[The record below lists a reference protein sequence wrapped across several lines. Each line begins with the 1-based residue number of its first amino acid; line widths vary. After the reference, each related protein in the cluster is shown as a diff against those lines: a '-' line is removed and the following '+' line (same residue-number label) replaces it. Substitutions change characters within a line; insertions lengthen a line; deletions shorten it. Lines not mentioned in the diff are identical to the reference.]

1 MPESEV
7 WENRNIIMVVS
18 MTSRIEELAGEASDP
33 YEAGQKMRQLYFTNC
48 KLTKRQLTV
57 DILKKLLERGVGTH
71 DVESIARKVIKGE
84 PRRNPEIVKA
94 LIKMKLEDA
103 IKWQNCI
110 RRQSLKEKAELYRV
124 INRRGLIKVEFW
136 AALRLDVERRWRKGK
151 DKNQEKANRLEVI
164 YKGAKPYT
172 GMVGNI
178 RVGDTELGREEEIEK
193 VPLAAGANINAFEAK
208 VLNLDPKFRDWS
220 KITMEDVE
228 TDIDISL
235 DNMRREI
242 DKLEENGGN
251 GLTEAEEIRE
261 RQFTNP
267 IDFEA
272 KEVDFGKLR
281 STAMKQNKYFEM
293 AKPVNR
299 TDEMRLQNLK
309 SRLLETTRE
318 IIKKTNDEKGLPR
331 ISCYTQ
337 EEMAGIKSLV
347 RRRKDEGL
355 VICGTDKSQSSGI
368 MTEPEWL
375 ASLETH
381 TSGDQVVTIEEV
393 ETSEKKLTGVS
404 FQLARALRM
413 GVAHG
418 HGQEEKIRQNLKS
431 ECVEIPKLTAKI
443 KDHKEV
449 IVGEPVKVRPVCGA
463 VEAPCGQLSNNL
475 SEIINAIT
483 KFEDKHESECR
494 SSEEMRSEV
503 KKVNSKLKEEREAAR
518 RLDEEQNMGGEGRTS
533 PNMTSEGGTEV
544 SADAQAEGEAP
555 AWRLES
561 QRVVGSTDFKSYYPS
576 LPIERTA
583 RIVSEMIQR
592 SEVKI
597 MTDNKELGLF
607 LASTMTREEVVR
619 LNLGEVVQE
628 RIYNAGAAPGITS
641 REILSRGPA
650 CPTKWKEPRRVPT
663 EEERRKMLGIM
674 VEFAIK
680 MCMEHHFYMHE
691 EKVKRQRGGAGIGLR
706 LSEALGRAFGL
717 DWDDKLLKKLE
728 RLNWTPKMLKRYVD
742 DLNTVVIGV
751 KPGTRYNEIEDRLE
765 IVEDQIEV
773 DLEKEVDEIT
783 MKVFGEIANSVEP
796 NIEVEVDYPSNHEDK
811 MMPILD
817 MKMGINNEN
826 EVKYMFYRKPQS
838 NRYTMMARSA
848 LSSRVKRAT
857 MSNDALRRLLCCS
870 QNLEEH
876 KTVEVMEE
884 YARMLRRSGYSEK
897 FRYEIISDAV
907 QGHEK
912 MQKREQEGGQPVD
925 RPRSFDEEGRRR
937 RKEGKR
943 GRWYRKEPRGTSVR
957 EGALII
963 PPTPGGELAKAL
975 KRACEEELRGTK
987 ITLHVQER
995 GGRQLGHVLGTS
1007 MPGASKRKHCQRRRC
1022 FPCNTGDEG
1031 VCRRTGV
1038 GYEISCN
1045 FCEQTVG
1052 SKYAGETGRNL
1063 YKRGEEHLTDLEK
1076 RVAEKPL
1083 WKHLQ
1088 EKHGGRL
1095 EVEIFEHFK
1104 MTLTGTFLKPQR
1116 RKADE
1121 GVRISHLN
1129 PDTRMNSKDEFRQG
1143 TNITMRPIRGLGV

>member
-1 MPESEV
+1 MSKTEV
-7 WENRNIIMVVS
+7 WENRNITMIVS

-33 YEAGQKMRQLYFTNC
+33 NEAGQKMRQLYFTHC

-57 DILKKLLERGVGTH
+57 DILRKLLERGVGTH
-71 DVESIARKVIKGE
+71 DVESIAQKVIKGE
-84 PRRNPEIVKA
+84 PRRNPEIVKT
-94 LIKMKLEDA
+94 LIKIKLEDA
-103 IKWQNCI
+103 IKWQNRI

-136 AALRLDVERRWRKGK
+136 SALRLNVERRWRKGK
-151 DKNQEKANRLEVI
+151 EKNQEKADRLEVT

-172 GMVGNI
+172 GMVDNI
-178 RVGDTELGREEEIEK
+178 RVGDRELGEEEEIEK

-208 VLNLDPKFRDWS
+208 VLNLDPKFRDWC
-220 KITMEDVE
+220 KITIEDVE
-228 TDIDISL
+228 TDIDVSL

-242 DKLEENGGN
+242 DKLEENDGKS
-251 GLTEAEEIRE
+251 LSEADEVRE

-272 KEVDFGKLR
+272 KQVDFGKLR

-293 AKPVNR
+293 ARPVNR

-309 SRLLETTRE
+309 SRLLETARDV
-318 IIKKTNDEKGLPR
+318 IKKTNDEKGLPKT
-331 ISCYTQ
+331 SCYTQ

-368 MTEPEWL
+368 MSEEEWL
-375 ASLETH
+375 ASLEPH
-381 TSGDQVVTIEEV
+381 TSGDQAVTMDEV
-393 ETSEKKLTGVS
+393 ENAEKKMTGVS

-418 HGQEEKIRQNLKS
+418 QEEKIRQNLKS
-431 ECVEIPKLTAKI
+431 EFVEIPKLTAKI

-463 VEAPCGQLSNNL
+463 VEAPCGQLSNTL
-475 SEIINAIT
+475 SEVVNAIT

-494 SSEEMRSEV
+494 SSEEMRAEV
-503 KKVNSKLKEEREAAR
+503 KKVNSNLEEERQDAAR
-518 RLDEEQNMGGEGRTS
+518 RLENMGGEGRTS
-533 PNMTSEGGTEV
+533 PNLTSEGGTEV
-544 SADAQAEGEAP
+544 SADAQEGGEVP
-555 AWRLES
+555 NWQQES
-561 QRVVGSTDFKSYYPS
+561 QRVVGSTDFKSYYPR
-576 LPIERTA
+576 LPVQRAAE
-583 RIVSEMIQR
+583 IVREMIER

-597 MTDNKELGLF
+597 LTDDKELGLF
-607 LASTMTREEVVR
+607 LASTMTREEVMR

-628 RIYNAGAAPGITS
+628 RIYKSGAAPGITS

-663 EEERRKMLGIM
+663 EEERRRMLGIM
-674 VEFAIK
+674 VEFAIN
-680 MCMEHHFYMHE
+680 MCMVHHFYMHE
-691 EKVKRQRGGAGIGLR
+691 ERVKRQGGGAGIGLR

-728 RLNWTPKMLKRYVD
+728 RLNWKPKMLKRYVD

-751 KPGTRYNEIEDRLE
+751 KPGTRYNAIEEKLE
-765 IVEDQIEV
+765 VVEDQIEI
-773 DLEKEVDEIT
+773 DREKEIDEIT
-783 MKVFGEIANSVEP
+783 MTVFGEIANSVEP
-796 NIEVEVDYPSNHEDK
+796 NIEVEVDYPSKHEDK

-817 MKMGINNEN
+817 MKMAITNEN

-838 NRYTMMARSA
+838 NRFTMMARSA

-870 QNLEEH
+870 PNLEEH
-876 KTVEVMEE
+876 KKVKVMEE
-884 YARMLRRSGYSEK
+884 YARMLKRSGYSQK
-897 FRYEIISDAV
+897 FRHEIISDAV
-907 QGHEK
+907 QGFENMK
-912 MQKREQEGGQPVD
+912 KREQEGGQPVD
-925 RPRSFDEEGRRR
+925 RPRSYDEEGRRR
-937 RKEGKR
+937 RKEEKR
-943 GRWYRKEPRGTSVR
+943 GRWYRREPRGTSIR

-963 PPTPGGELAKAL
+963 PPTPDGELAKAL
-975 KRACEEELRGTK
+975 KKACEEELKGSK
-987 ITLHVQER
+987 ITLSVQER
-995 GGRQLGHVLGTS
+995 GGRQLGQVLGTS
-1007 MPGASKRKHCQRRRC
+1007 VPGASKRKHCQRPRC
-1022 FPCNTGDEG
+1022 FPCNTGQEG

-1045 FCEQTVG
+1045 ICEQNIC

-1063 YKRGEEHLTDLEK
+1063 YKRGDEHLTDLEK

-1083 WKHLQ
+1083 WKHIQ
-1088 EKHGGRL
+1088 EKHRGRM
-1095 EVEIFEHFK
+1095 EGEIFEHFK
-1104 MTLTGTFLKPQR
+1104 MTLTGTFFKPQR